1 MAIVVLRRTQ
11 TLLCMTAT
19 FGPSVAAVVSLE
31 FAAMWRSEMEHQ
43 FALHLKHTRSQS
55 FREKY
60 DVQTT
65 FRRFRLSENDE
76 FQNPREILARSRKIW
91 AVLGHR
97 VQVVG
102 QRALSQ
108 VIERS

>member
-1 MAIVVLRRTQ
+1 
-11 TLLCMTAT
+11 MTAT

-31 FAAMWRSEMEHQ
+31 CAAMWRSEMEHQ